1 MYLPYRFSI
10 TIFTLLCQISKLVSS
25 ECQTGVISDQ
35 SDPKNE
41 KCHQYSTHDNNVAS
55 LHCKPIC
62 ETGLTLQGLDALAF
76 LLFACTI
83 PTLLPTT
90 EEEGSRPKKDLFCVQ
105 LSEMRCLAAFTK
117 EPSKSQSNGDCTQCS
132 RFRKNGTL
140 GKSHCVPQLS

>member
-1 MYLPYRFSI
+1 M
-10 TIFTLLCQISKLVSS
+10 LCQIRKLISS
-25 ECQTGVISDQ
+25 ECQTGIIPDQ

-41 KCHQYSTHDNNVAS
+41 KCHSHDVAS

-76 LLFACTI
+76 LLFACTN
-83 PTLLPTT
+83 TT
-90 EEEGSRPKKDLFCVQ
+90 TEGSRPKKDLFCVQ

-117 EPSKSQSNGDCTQCS
+117 EPSKSQSNGDCAHNVLDS
-132 RFRKNGTL
+132 EKNGTL